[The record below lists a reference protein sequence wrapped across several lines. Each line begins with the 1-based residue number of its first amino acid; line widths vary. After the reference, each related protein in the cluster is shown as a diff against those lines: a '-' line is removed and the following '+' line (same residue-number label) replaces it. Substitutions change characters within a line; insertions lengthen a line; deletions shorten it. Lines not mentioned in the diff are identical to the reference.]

1 MKHINITHLSKAKEM
16 NSSFFLVVENDV
28 VLFASTLKYSEAST
42 KEEIKVH
49 LSQVTGIEI
58 IDFSMSFSW
67 AGGRPNDR
75 K

>member
-1 MKHINITHLSKAKEM
+1 MKHISITNLSKSKEI
-16 NSSFFLVVENDV
+16 NSSFFLVVENEV

-42 KEEIKVH
+42 KQEIKQH

-58 IDFSMSFSW
+58 LDFSMSFSW
-67 AGGRPNDR
+67 VGGRPNDR